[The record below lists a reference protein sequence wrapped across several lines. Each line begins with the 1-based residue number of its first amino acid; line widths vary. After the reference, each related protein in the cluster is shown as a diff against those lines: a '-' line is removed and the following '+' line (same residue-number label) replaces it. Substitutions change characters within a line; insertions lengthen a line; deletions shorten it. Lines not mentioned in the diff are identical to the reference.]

1 MNKKVEVDLNRV
13 KEDGNMEKISIP
25 KVYYPTTG
33 YGKIIVSVKNNR
45 IVNCETRSTHK
56 VDGKIN

>member
-1 MNKKVEVDLNRV
+1 MNGKNEIDHKKV

-33 YGKIIVSVKNNR
+33 YGKIIVTVKNNR
-45 IVNCETRSTHK
+45 IVNCETHSTHK
-56 VDGKIN
+56 IDGKIN